1 MKTEYDKIKGMLK
14 TLRDL
19 DEARLTENRNI
30 RGKYQIINE
39 QEETQQPEQSMKD
52 DVMVVNDVDI
62 KMVSSDSADMKLMDD
77 QKNEISGLID
87 NFRQQV
93 SQIVSFEPGFSI
105 SPEQI
110 RLDGQLTDDDVTFVF
125 IAGKESGV
133 YINAEMLKLEQ
144 NTANTLEKL
153 AKFNETFKT
162 SMEPLITQRNNN

>member
-1 MKTEYDKIKGMLK
+1 MKTEYDNIKGMLK
-14 TLRDL
+14 TLRGL
-19 DEARLTENRNI
+19 DQARLTENKNI
-30 RGKYQIINE
+30 RGSYRLINE

-52 DVMVVNDVDI
+52 DVMVINDVDI
-62 KMVSSDSADMKLMDD
+62 KMSSPDSADMKLMDD

-93 SQIVSFEPGFSI
+93 SQIVTFEPGFTI
-105 SPEQI
+105 TPDQI
-110 RLDGQLTDDDVTFVF
+110 RLDGALTDDDVKFVF

-162 SMEPLITQRNNN
+162 TMEPLITQRNNN

>member
-1 MKTEYDKIKGMLK
+1 
-14 TLRDL
+14 
-19 DEARLTENRNI
+19 
-30 RGKYQIINE
+30 
-39 QEETQQPEQSMKD
+39 
-52 DVMVVNDVDI
+52 
-62 KMVSSDSADMKLMDD
+62 MKLMDD